1 MSVFGFFVFECFNQ
15 LSDLFYPSSRGKQKN
30 KQSSSNKAAEK
41 MYMLQSIDTS
51 KKSRNP
57 IKTRNVR
64 GQLLFHKR
72 LHSPVAADNR
82 GQQGLRIDAI
92 WCSQSIRGHPRT
104 TKQLRNIPCR
114 GQPRT
119 STNISLKAADNR
131 GQTADKAFTRKN
143 HFPMIHPCAAT
154 LKLFF

>member
-1 MSVFGFFVFECFNQ
+1 MNVLISFLTFFTRAAAVN
-15 LSDLFYPSSRGKQKN
+15 QKN

-41 MYMLQSIDTS
+41 MYMLQSIDTP

-72 LHSPVAADNR
+72 LHSPVAADIDSKASV
-82 GQQGLRIDAI
+82 LMRIDVHNPSADTADNKI
-92 WCSQSIRGHPRT
+92 AKKHPMPRT
-104 TKQLRNIPCR
+104 TADKHQYIPESR

-119 STNISLKAADNR
+119 NR
-131 GQTADKAFTRKN
+131 GQSFYTKKSLSNDPSMCRDLETVFLVE
-143 HFPMIHPCAAT
+143 P
-154 LKLFF
+154 